1 MYTKLKRGNWV
12 VLYYS
17 EYCGYCTT
25 FLPIWEL
32 FLKQNHKNLNK
43 LKINVNKFDAS
54 KINPSIDGV
63 PTIHFYKN
71 GKIAKNGIF
80 NESRT
85 LEKLNLFCLQNL
97 KSKKTRDKKSKKT
110 RDKKSK
116 KNKKKLSK

>member
-1 MYTKLKRGNWV
+1 MNTKLKRGNWV

-71 GKIAKNGIF
+71 GKITKNGIF

-85 LEKLNLFCLQNL
+85 LEKLNLLCLQNL
-97 KSKKTRDKKSKKT
+97 KSTKYNTSKEIRYKRT
-110 RDKKSK
+110 K
-116 KNKKKLSK
+116 KNKKKLSN